1 MPAPV
6 SKGVG
11 LDFETYRPEELDLT
25 ALEGTLERWDI
36 HYHTKPDEI
45 AQRIEGA
52 HVVISNKVVLTRE
65 IIENAPDLKLIAV
78 AATGV
83 NNVDLEAA
91 KEAGVTVCN
100 VTNYA
105 TEAVTQHVFALI
117 LALAT
122 GLTQYNDIV
131 RQGRWQASRTFSILD
146 FPITELAGKTLGIVG
161 HGTLGRGVEAIARAF
176 GMEVLIAERPGAGD
190 IREGRRPFEDVLK
203 QSDILTLH
211 CPLTPETENLI
222 TAKELAM
229 MKDSAFLI
237 NTARGGVVNE
247 QDLADALRA
256 GTIAGAGVD
265 VLSREPPREG
275 NPLLEPDV
283 PNIIVTPHTA
293 WASREARQRLMD
305 QLAENIAAFKSGT
318 PRNVVV

>member
-161 HGTLGRGVEAIARAF
+161 HGTLGR
-176 GMEVLIAERPGAGD
+176 VL
-190 IREGRRPFEDVLK
+190 RRLRG
-203 QSDILTLH
+203 
-211 CPLTPETENLI
+211 PLVWR
-222 TAKELAM
+222 
-229 MKDSAFLI
+229 S
-237 NTARGGVVNE
+237 
-247 QDLADALRA
+247 
-256 GTIAGAGVD
+256 
-265 VLSREPPREG
+265 
-275 NPLLEPDV
+275 
-283 PNIIVTPHTA
+283 
-293 WASREARQRLMD
+293 
-305 QLAENIAAFKSGT
+305 
-318 PRNVVV
+318 

>member
-293 WASREARQRLMD
+293 WASSRASSRAFARRPATGFTRGGL
-305 QLAENIAAFKSGT
+305 
-318 PRNVVV
+318 

>member
-131 RQGRWQASRTFSILD
+131 RQGA
-146 FPITELAGKTLGIVG
+146 
-161 HGTLGRGVEAIARAF
+161 
-176 GMEVLIAERPGAGD
+176 
-190 IREGRRPFEDVLK
+190 GRRAGRFRFWIFRS
-203 QSDILTLH
+203 QSLR
-211 CPLTPETENLI
+211 E
-222 TAKELAM
+222 KRWELSGM
-229 MKDSAFLI
+229 
-237 NTARGGVVNE
+237 GHW
-247 QDLADALRA
+247 
-256 GTIAGAGVD
+256 AGV
-265 VLSREPPREG
+265 LRRLRG
-275 NPLLEPDV
+275 PLV
-283 PNIIVTPHTA
+283 
-293 WASREARQRLMD
+293 WRS
-305 QLAENIAAFKSGT
+305 
-318 PRNVVV
+318 